1 MAGALHGMKVLEFG
15 NVYAA
20 PFCSLLLKDLGAEV
34 IKVERVTGGDAVRND
49 APLTEGN
56 ESGTFIILNR
66 GKKSITLNIASE
78 KGREIVKRL
87 VQQVDV
93 LIENFSPGTMDK
105 LGLGYEELCKKN
117 LKLIYASISG
127 YGHTGPRKDEVS
139 FDPVAQAMG
148 GMTAV
153 NGFPEQPVKCGVA
166 IADFTTGMFTALAI
180 VAAYLHMQ
188 KTGEGQRIDMSLQDC
203 MWQLSSI
210 EWSPFYFLDG
220 KVPVRTGNGHP
231 KAVPGNLYP
240 SSDGSVRIDCGALS
254 QVQRL
259 FRLIGGEEL
268 VNSPLSCNQAERI
281 KHKAEID
288 ALVAEWTKKR
298 LAADIVEELKKI
310 DVPCS
315 MVPSFDQVCN
325 DAQLLSR
332 DMIIEVEQLVS
343 GPVRVP
349 GSVFKLSKTPGN
361 VKFPSPFL
369 GEHNTDVYT
378 EVLGLTE
385 QEISDLANEGI
396 I

>member
-1 MAGALHGMKVLEFG
+1 MAGALQGMTVLEFG
-15 NVYAA
+15 NIYAA
-20 PFCSLLLKDLGAEV
+20 PFCALLLKDLGAEV
-34 IKVERVTGGDAVRND
+34 IKVERITGGDAVRND

-78 KGREIVKRL
+78 KGREIVRRL
-87 VQQVDV
+87 VPQVDV

-105 LGLGYEELCKKN
+105 LGLGYTELCKVN
-117 LKLIYASISG
+117 PKLIYASISG

-153 NGFPEQPVKCGVA
+153 NGFPDQPVKCGVA

-180 VAAYLHMQ
+180 VAAYLHLQ
-188 KTGEGQRIDMSLQDC
+188 RTGEGQRIDMSLQDC

-220 KVPVRTGNGHP
+220 KVPLRTGNGHP

-268 VNSPLSCNQAERI
+268 ASSSLSCNQAERI

-288 ALVAEWTKKR
+288 ALVAEWTMKR
-298 LAADIVEELKKI
+298 TAAKIVEELKKI

-315 MVPSFDQVCN
+315 IVPSFDQVCN
-325 DAQLLSR
+325 DSQLLSR

-343 GPVRVP
+343 GSVKVP

-369 GEHNTDVYT
+369 GEHNVDVYSGW
-378 EVLGLTE
+378 LGYAE
-385 QEISDLANEGI
+385 QEMNDLASEGI

>member
-1 MAGALHGMKVLEFG
+1 MTGALHGMKVLEFG

-20 PFCSLLLKDLGAEV
+20 PFCALLLKDLGAEV
-34 IKVERVTGGDAVRND
+34 IKVERIIGGDTVRND

-66 GKKSITLNIASE
+66 GKKSITLNITSE
-78 KGREIVKRL
+78 KGRDIVGKITE
-87 VQQVDV
+87 QVDV
-93 LIENFSPGTMDK
+93 IIENFSPGTMDK
-105 LGLGYEELCKKN
+105 LGLGYGELCKIN
-117 LKLIYASISG
+117 PKLIYASISG

-180 VAAYLHMQ
+180 VAAYLHVQ
-188 KTGEGQRIDMSLQDC
+188 KSGEGQRIDMSLQDC
-203 MWQLSSI
+203 IWQLSSI

-220 KVPVRTGNGHP
+220 KVPVRAGNGHP
-231 KAVPGNLYP
+231 KAVPGNLYL
-240 SSDGSVRIDCGALS
+240 SSDGSVRIDCGALA

-268 VNSPLSCNQAERI
+268 VNSPFCCNQAERI
-281 KHKAEID
+281 KHKGEID
-288 ALVAEWTKKR
+288 ALVTEWTKKR
-298 LAADIVEELKKI
+298 TAAEIVEQLKKI

-315 MVPSFDQVCN
+315 IVPSFDQVCN

-361 VKFPSPFL
+361 VRLPAPFL
-369 GEHNTDVYT
+369 GEHNEDIYSGMLGYT
-378 EVLGLTE
+378 EEEIRTLT
-385 QEISDLANEGI
+385 DEGI

>member
-1 MAGALHGMKVLEFG
+1 MAGALQGMRVLEFG

-20 PFCSLLLKDLGAEV
+20 PFCALLLKDLGAEV
-34 IKVERVTGGDAVRND
+34 IKVERVTGGDTVRND

-78 KGREIVKRL
+78 KGRDIVRRI
-87 VQQVDV
+87 VGRMNV

-105 LGLGYEELCKKN
+105 LGLGYDELCKIN
-117 LKLIYASISG
+117 PKLIYASISG

-188 KTGEGQRIDMSLQDC
+188 TSGEGQRIDMSLQDC

-220 KVPVRTGNGHP
+220 KIPIRTGNGHP

-268 VNSPLSCNQAERI
+268 VNSPFNCNQVERI

-298 LAADIVEELKKI
+298 AAAEIVEQLKKI

-315 MVPSFDQVCN
+315 IVPSFDQVCN

-343 GPVRVP
+343 GSVKVP

-361 VKFPSPFL
+361 VRLPAPFL
-369 GEHNTDVYT
+369 GEHNTDVYSGMLDYT
-378 EVLGLTE
+378 EE
-385 QEISDLANEGI
+385 EMNDLANEGI

>member
-1 MAGALHGMKVLEFG
+1 MAGALQGMTVLEFG

-20 PFCSLLLKDLGAEV
+20 PFCTLLLKDLGAEV
-34 IKVERVTGGDAVRND
+34 IKVERITGGDTVRND

-78 KGREIVKRL
+78 KGRDIVRRL
-87 VQQVDV
+87 TKHADA

-105 LGLGYEELCKKN
+105 LGLSYEDLCKVN
-117 LKLIYASISG
+117 PKLIYASISG
-127 YGHTGPRKDEVS
+127 YGHTGPRRDEVS

-153 NGFPEQPVKCGVA
+153 NGFPERPVKCGVA
-166 IADFTTGMFTALAI
+166 IADFATGMFTALAI
-180 VAAYLHMQ
+180 VAAYLHVQ

-203 MWQLSSI
+203 VWQLSSI
-210 EWSPFYFLDG
+210 EWSPFYFIDG

-259 FRLIGGEEL
+259 FRVIGGEEL
-268 VNSPLSCNQAERI
+268 VNSPFSCNQAERI
-281 KHKAEID
+281 KHKDEID
-288 ALVAEWTKKR
+288 ALVAEWTQKR
-298 LAADIVEELKKI
+298 TAAEIVEQLKKI

-315 MVPSFDQVCN
+315 IVPSFDQVCN
-325 DAQLLSR
+325 DEQLLDR
-332 DMIIEVEQLVS
+332 DMIIEIEQLVS
-343 GPVRVP
+343 GPMRVP
-349 GSVFKLSKTPGN
+349 GSVFKLSKTPGD
-361 VKFPSPFL
+361 VRLPAPFL
-369 GEHNTDVYT
+369 GEHNTDVYSRMLGYT
-378 EVLGLTE
+378 EE
-385 QEISDLANEGI
+385 EIETLAGEGI